1 MSSTDTTI
9 PHDWRPRAHQAAL
22 YRLFGHGRQFRRGC
36 AGWHRRAGKD
46 SVALNLTARD
56 MFCRVGSYWH
66 LFNEQTQARRALWNG
81 IDGQGRRIIDQVFPE
96 AVRKRACA
104 QEMLIETVNGSIWQM
119 AGSDNFDSLVG
130 SNPVGV
136 VFSEWSLANPEA
148 WEYIRPILVE
158 NDGRALFIFTPR
170 GRNHAYRTWMAALE
184 AETWFCERLTVE
196 ETGLITPAQI
206 DEERRAGMSEAK
218 IRQEFHCS
226 FEADSDEQLIPHEMV
241 AAAMEREAL
250 PGPGAAKVIGVDVA
264 RFGSDAS
271 VLYFR
276 HGRDGAP
283 IPYERHLGWDTM
295 QLVGRVSEWA
305 RRWRPDAIF
314 VDDGGVGGGVVD
326 RLRQLGFNEVRGIN
340 FGARSDCSLNGE
352 KAANK
357 RTEKWLAARE
367 WLEGGTLPRSEALC
381 AELCAPLYR
390 YDAQNALMLERKDAM
405 RRRGVPSPDIADAFA
420 LTFAYPV
427 RGWDDDW
434 DEPEDT
440 AWATGRSDVT
450 GY

>member
-1 MSSTDTTI
+1 M
-9 PHDWRPRAHQAAL
+9 
-22 YRLFGHGRQFRRGC
+22 
-36 AGWHRRAGKD
+36 
-46 SVALNLTARD
+46 ALNLTARD

-66 LFNEQTQARRALWNG
+66 LFPEQTQARRALWNG
-81 IDGQGRRIIDQVFPE
+81 IDSQGRRIIDQVFPE
-96 AVRKRACA
+96 AVRKRTSA

-158 NDGRALFIFTPR
+158 NDGWALFIFTPR
-170 GRNHAYRTWMAALE
+170 GRNHAYRTYMQALE
-184 AETWFCERLTVE
+184 AESWFCERLTVSD
-196 ETGLITPAQI
+196 TGLILPAQI
-206 DEERRAGMSEAK
+206 EEERRAGMSEAK
-218 IRQEFHCS
+218 IRQEFLCS
-226 FEADSDEQLIPHEMV
+226 FEADSDEQLIGHELV
-241 AAAMEREAL
+241 AAAMERDSL
-250 PGPGAAKVIGVDVA
+250 PGPNAAKVMGVDVA
-264 RFGSDAS
+264 RFGDDAS

-283 IPYERHLGWDTM
+283 IPYERHHGWDTM
-295 QLVGRVSEWA
+295 QLVGRIAEWA

-326 RLRQLGFNEVRGIN
+326 RLHQLGFHEVRGIN
-340 FGARSDCSLNGE
+340 FGARSDCSLTGE

-357 RTEKWLAARE
+357 RTEMWLAARD
-367 WLEGGTLPRSEALC
+367 WLEGGTLPRSEALS

-390 YDAQNALMLERKDAM
+390 YNAQNALMLERKDEM
-405 RRRGVPSPDIADAFA
+405 KRRGVPSSDIADAFC

-427 RGWDDDW
+427 RASDDDW
-434 DEPEDT
+434 EEEEDI
-440 AWATGRSDVT
+440 AWATGRNPVT